1 VEKGATAHPL
11 VARAI
16 APIPKGA
23 LTERPW
29 VGRKT
34 TLAVGSASADMKP
47 KMAKPAASD
56 LDVNVRTLPMAVARQ
71 AGLRY
76 VVAPMRGRDA

>member
-1 VEKGATAHPL
+1 
-11 VARAI
+11 
-16 APIPKGA
+16 
-23 LTERPW
+23 
-29 VGRKT
+29 
-34 TLAVGSASADMKP
+34 MKP

-76 VVAPMRGRDA
+76 VVAPMRGQDA